1 MKDETHT
8 DKFKIACM
16 ANEIMLK
23 RKMRVQLILQSTN
36 KASRK
41 NLAKDP
47 RKKSSHVIRAHKSFK
62 TFFDKKNYLNFVT
75 LIINNM

>member
-1 MKDETHT
+1 
-8 DKFKIACM
+8 M

-36 KASRK
+36 KASHK

-62 TFFDKKNYLNFVT
+62 KFFDKKNYLNFVT